1 MQLIVERKRRILR
14 LTLNRPEKRNA
25 LTSGMCQAIV
35 DAVDSV
41 QTDDEIGVVLLMA
54 CGHVFCA
61 GMDLDEASGLDSGK
75 LDEVHE
81 RLFTLG
87 ATSRKPIV
95 VCVNGAAL
103 GGGLGLV
110 AQGHVVTA
118 SSGAVFGLPE
128 IRIGLWP
135 FLIYRAV
142 ENALGPRL
150 TLELSLTG
158 RLFHAHEAL
167 NWGLVHTVAPA
178 GEVLDRAKGL
188 AVDLARTSPAALKAG
203 MEYVQRSRG
212 LDMSSAGQL
221 SRELR
226 SQLMETDDF
235 KEGYLAFK
243 EKREPRWPSMPN
255 GFYNYPAA
263 SGRSN
268 HRREEELGTGE

>member
-1 MQLIVERKRRILR
+1 MQLIVERKRRIVR

-35 DAVDSV
+35 DAVNAAQS
-41 QTDDEIGVVLLMA
+41 DDEIGAILLMA
-54 CGHVFCA
+54 NGHVFCS
-61 GMDLDEASGLDSGK
+61 GMDLDEASDLESGA
-75 LDEVHE
+75 LDEVHD

-87 ATSRKPIV
+87 VTSRKPIV

-118 SSGAVFGLPE
+118 SAGAVFGLPE

-135 FLIYRAV
+135 FLIYRAM
-142 ENALGPRL
+142 ENAIGPRR

-158 RLFHAHEAL
+158 RLFHVQEAVH
-167 NWGLVHTVAPA
+167 WGLVQTVAPP

-188 AVDLARTSPAALKAG
+188 AVDLARTSPAALRAG
-203 MEYVQRSRG
+203 MEYVQQSRG
-212 LDMSSAGQL
+212 LDPSSDAKL

-226 SQLMETDDF
+226 IQLMETEDF

-243 EKREPRWPSMPN
+243 HKREPRWPSMPN
-255 GFYNYPAA
+255 GFYNHPEGSERPTRPHDDLGPAK
-263 SGRSN
+263 
-268 HRREEELGTGE
+268 

>member
-54 CGHVFCA
+54 HGQVFCS
-61 GMDLDEASGLDSGK
+61 GMDLDEASDLESGK

-87 ATSRKPIV
+87 ITSRKPIV

-142 ENALGPRL
+142 ENAIGSRR

-158 RLFHAHEAL
+158 RLFHAQEAL
-167 NWGLVHTVAPA
+167 HWGLVQTIAPA
-178 GEVLDRAKGL
+178 GEVVDRAKGI
-188 AVDLARTSPAALKAG
+188 AVDIARTSPAAVGYG
-203 MEYVQRSRG
+203 MEYVQQARG
-212 LDMSSAGQL
+212 VDQNSARRL
-221 SRELR
+221 AREVR

-235 KEGYLAFK
+235 KEGYAAFK

-255 GFYNYPAA
+255 GSYSLPEFRERPH
-263 SGRSN
+263 RS
-268 HRREEELGTGE
+268 EQDLGAG

>member
-1 MQLIVERKRRILR
+1 MQLIVERKHRILR

-35 DAVDSV
+35 DAVESA
-41 QTDDEIGVVLLMA
+41 QADDDVATVLLMA
-54 CGHVFCA
+54 NGHVFCA
-61 GMDLDEASGLDSGK
+61 GMDLDEASDLEVGK
-75 LDEVHE
+75 LDQVHE
-81 RLFTLG
+81 SLFTLG
-87 ATSRKPIV
+87 ITSRKPIV
-95 VCVNGAAL
+95 VSVNGAAL

-142 ENALGPRL
+142 ENAIGARR

-158 RLFHAHEAL
+158 RLFHAQEAL
-167 NWGLVHTVAPA
+167 HWGLVQTIAPA
-178 GEVLDRAKGL
+178 GEVCDRAKGL
-188 AVDLARTSPAALKAG
+188 AVDLARTSPMALRAG
-203 MEYVQRSRG
+203 LEYVQRARG
-212 LDMSSAGQL
+212 ADSASAGQI

-235 KEGYLAFK
+235 KEGYTAFK

-255 GFYNYPAA
+255 GFYNYPG
-263 SGRSN
+263 SLGRPP
-268 HRREEELGTGE
+268 RAEQDLGTGE

>member
-1 MQLIVERKRRILR
+1 MQLIVERKHRILR

-25 LTSGMCQAIV
+25 LTSGMCQATV
-35 DAVDSV
+35 DAVDSAQADNDV
-41 QTDDEIGVVLLMA
+41 ASVLLMA
-54 CGHVFCA
+54 NGHVFCA
-61 GMDLDEASGLDSGK
+61 GMDLDEASDLEPGK

-87 ATSRKPIV
+87 FTSRKPIV

-142 ENALGPRL
+142 ENALGPRI

-158 RLFHAHEAL
+158 RLFHAPEAL
-167 NWGLVHTVAPA
+167 SWGLVHTVAPA
-178 GEVLDRAKGL
+178 GR
-188 AVDLARTSPAALKAG
+188 
-203 MEYVQRSRG
+203 
-212 LDMSSAGQL
+212 AGQ
-221 SRELR
+221 
-226 SQLMETDDF
+226 
-235 KEGYLAFK
+235 
-243 EKREPRWPSMPN
+243 
-255 GFYNYPAA
+255 
-263 SGRSN
+263 SGSVQ
-268 HRREEELGTGE
+268 G

>member
-1 MQLIVERKRRILR
+1 MQLIVERKHRILR

-35 DAVDSV
+35 DAVDAA
-41 QTDDEIGVVLLMA
+41 QADDEVGAILLTA
-54 CGHVFCA
+54 HGHVFCA
-61 GMDLDEASGLDSGK
+61 GMDLDEANEVESGK
-75 LDEVHE
+75 LDDVHE
-81 RLFTLG
+81 KLFTLG
-87 ATSRKPIV
+87 VTSRKPIV
-95 VCVNGAAL
+95 ICVNGAAL

-142 ENALGPRL
+142 ENAIGPRR

-158 RLFHAHEAL
+158 RLFHCQEAL
-167 NWGLVHTVAPA
+167 HWGLIQTVAPA

-188 AVDLARTSPAALKAG
+188 AVDLGRTSPAAIRAG
-203 MEYVQRSRG
+203 MEYVQQSRG
-212 LDMSSAGQL
+212 LDLGAAGRV

-226 SQLMETDDF
+226 SQLMATDDF
-235 KEGYLAFK
+235 KEGYTAFK

-255 GFYNYPAA
+255 GFYNRPEAGDRPHRPDPDLGAA
-263 SGRSN
+263 K
-268 HRREEELGTGE
+268 

>member
-1 MQLIVERKRRILR
+1 MLIVERNRRTLR

-35 DAVDSV
+35 DAVDAA
-41 QTDDEIGVVLLMA
+41 QADDEVGSILIMA
-54 CGHVFCA
+54 NGHVFCA
-61 GMDLDEASGLDSGK
+61 GMDLDEASGVESGK

-87 ATSRKPIV
+87 GTSRKPLVI
-95 VCVNGAAL
+95 CVNGAAL

-128 IRIGLWP
+128 ISIGLWP

-142 ENALGPRL
+142 ENAIGPRR

-158 RLFHAHEAL
+158 RLFHCQEAL
-167 NWGLVHTVAPA
+167 HWGLVQTVAPA
-178 GEVLDRAKGL
+178 GEVLERAKGL
-188 AVDLARTSPAALKAG
+188 ALDLARTSPAAVRAG
-203 MEYVQRSRG
+203 MEYVQQSRG
-212 LDMSSAGQL
+212 LDLSSAGRL

-226 SQLMETDDF
+226 TQLMETDDF
-235 KEGYLAFK
+235 KEGYTAFK
-243 EKREPRWPSMPN
+243 EKREPRWPSMPSR
-255 GFYNYPAA
+255 FYNHPEGGARTHRPAQD
-263 SGRSN
+263 
-268 HRREEELGTGE
+268 LGAGK

>member
-25 LTSGMCQAIV
+25 LTTGMCQAIV
-35 DAVDSV
+35 DAVESA
-41 QTDDEIGVVLLMA
+41 QSDDELASILLIA
-54 CGHVFCA
+54 NGHVFCS
-61 GMDLDEASGLDSGK
+61 GMDLDEASEIDSEK

-87 ATSRKPIV
+87 VTSRKPIV
-95 VCVNGAAL
+95 IGVNGAAL

-142 ENALGPRL
+142 EGAIGARL

-158 RLFHAHEAL
+158 RLFHVHEAMS
-167 NWGLVHTVAPA
+167 WGLVQTVAAA
-178 GEVLDRAKGL
+178 GEVLDRAKGI
-188 AVDLARTSPAALKAG
+188 ATDLAKTSPAALRAG
-203 MEYVQRSRG
+203 MQYVQQARG
-212 LDMSSAGQL
+212 LDADSAGKL
-221 SRELR
+221 SKELR
-226 SQLMETDDF
+226 NRLMETDDF
-235 KEGYLAFK
+235 REGYAAFK
-243 EKREPRWPSMPN
+243 EKREPQWPSMPN
-255 GFYNYPAA
+255 GFYNYPE
-263 SGRSN
+263 RSPKP
-268 HRREEELGTGE
+268 HRAEEDLGTGK

>member
-25 LTSGMCQAIV
+25 LTSGMCQGIV
-35 DAVDSV
+35 DAVDAA
-41 QTDDEIGVVLLMA
+41 QADKEIAAVLLVA
-54 CGHVFCA
+54 NGHVFCA
-61 GMDLDEASGLDSGK
+61 GMDLDEASDLESGK

-87 ATSRKPIV
+87 VTSRKPIV

-110 AQGHVVTA
+110 AQGHIVTA

-142 ENALGPRL
+142 ENAIGSRR

-158 RLFHAHEAL
+158 RLFHCQEAL
-167 NWGLVHTVAPA
+167 HWGLVQTVAPA

-188 AVDLARTSPAALKAG
+188 AVDLARTSPAALRAG
-203 MEYVQRSRG
+203 MEYVQQARG
-212 LDMSSAGQL
+212 LDSNSAGRV
-221 SRELR
+221 SKELR

-235 KEGYLAFK
+235 KEGYKAFK

-263 SGRSN
+263 GERS
-268 HRREEELGTGE
+268 HRAQEELGAGE

>member
-25 LTSGMCQAIV
+25 LTSDMCQAIV

-41 QTDDEIGVVLLMA
+41 QTNDEIACILLMA
-54 CGHVFCA
+54 HGHVFCA
-61 GMDLDEASGLDSGK
+61 GMDLDEASGIESGELDQ
-75 LDEVHE
+75 VHE

-87 ATSRKPIV
+87 VTSLKPIV

-110 AQGHVVTA
+110 AQGHIVTA
-118 SSGAVFGLPE
+118 SAGAVFGLPE

-142 ENALGPRL
+142 EGALGPRL

-167 NWGLVHTVAPA
+167 NWGLVQTVAPA
-178 GEVLDRAKGL
+178 GEVVDRAKGL
-188 AVDLARTSPAALKAG
+188 AVDLARTSPAALRAG
-203 MEYVQRSRG
+203 MQYVQQARG
-212 LDMSSAGQL
+212 LDSNSAGKL
-221 SRELR
+221 SKEIRGR
-226 SQLMETDDF
+226 LMETDDF
-235 KEGYLAFK
+235 KEGYMAFK

-255 GFYNYPAA
+255 GFYNFPPG
-263 SGRSN
+263 SERSN
-268 HRREEELGTGE
+268 RRTEEELGAGE